1 MKLVSFFTQDGAEH
15 IGSVVDD
22 GGSVVDFTAADAS
35 PVFRS
40 MLDLIDAGPAG
51 LERAREAERRGA
63 VRHGIEQVRLRAPLP
78 EPRQMRDFLSF
89 EKHLRQAR
97 ANRHLLGIAGMPS
110 DPAKVELPE
119 VWYRQPIYYKCNRF
133 SVVGTGTDVV
143 WPRYSSVM
151 DYELEFGCVIAKDGK
166 NVSRAEAKPYIFG
179 WCIFNDFSA
188 RDAQMAEMAGSL
200 GPCKGK
206 DFDTG
211 NVLGPWLVTADEIAD
226 PYDLTMVARVN
237 REEWSRG
244 SSRDMRFRFEDFI
257 EHVSTDERIRAGEF
271 FGSGTVGSGCGLEL
285 GKFLNDGDVVELEVS
300 GLGVLKNKVVRRG

>member
-22 GGSVVDFTAADAS
+22 GGSVVDFTAGDAS

-40 MLDLIDAGPAG
+40 MLDLIDAGSAG

-166 NVSRAEAKPYIFG
+166 NVSRPEAKPYIFG

-237 REEWSRG
+237 GEEWSRG

-300 GLGVLKNKVVRRG
+300 GLGVLRNKVVRNR

>member
-133 SVVGTGTDVV
+133 SVVGTGTDGV

-237 REEWSRG
+237 GEEWSRG

-300 GLGVLKNKVVRRG
+300 GLGVLKNKVVRNR

>member
-15 IGSVVDD
+15 IGSVDDD

-300 GLGVLKNKVVRRG
+300 GLGVLKNKVVRQG

>member
-1 MKLVSFFTQDGAEH
+1 MKLVSFITQGGAEH
-15 IGSVVDD
+15 IGSVIDEGRTVI
-22 GGSVVDFTAADAS
+22 DFTASDAS

-40 MLDLIDAGPAG
+40 MLDLIDAGPEG
-51 LERAREAERRGA
+51 LEHAAQAERRGA
-63 VRHGIEQVRLRAPLP
+63 VRHAIDQVRLRAPLP

-133 SVVGTGTDVV
+133 SVVGTDTDVI

-166 NVSRAEAKPYIFG
+166 NVKRADARPYIFG

-237 REEWSRG
+237 GEEWSRG

-257 EHVSTDERIRAGEF
+257 EHVTTDERIRAGEF

-285 GKFLNDGDVVELEVS
+285 GKFLKDGDVVELEVS
-300 GLGVLKNKVVRRG
+300 GLGVLRNRVVRQR

>member
-22 GGSVVDFTAADAS
+22 GRSVIDFTAADTSA
-35 PVFRS
+35 VFRS

-133 SVVGTGTDVV
+133 SVVGTETEVV

-166 NVSRAEAKPYIFG
+166 NVSRAEAKPFIFG

-226 PYDLTMVARVN
+226 PYDLAMVARVN
-237 REEWSRG
+237 GEEWSRG

-300 GLGVLKNKVVRRG
+300 GLGVLRNKVVRNR

>member
-1 MKLVSFFTQDGAEH
+1 MKLISFFTQDGAEH

-22 GGSVVDFTAADAS
+22 GRTVIDFTAADTSA
-35 PVFRS
+35 VFRS

-133 SVVGTGTDVV
+133 SVVGTGTEVV

-166 NVSRAEAKPYIFG
+166 NVSRAEAKPFIFG

-237 REEWSRG
+237 GEEWSRG

-300 GLGVLKNKVVRRG
+300 GLGVLRNKVVRNR

>member
-22 GGSVVDFTAADAS
+22 GGSVVDFTAGDAS

-40 MLDLIDAGPAG
+40 MLDLIDAGSAG

-237 REEWSRG
+237 GEEWSRG

-300 GLGVLKNKVVRRG
+300 GLGVLKNKVVRNR

>member
-1 MKLVSFFTQDGAEH
+1 V
-15 IGSVVDD
+15 I
-22 GGSVVDFTAADAS
+22 DFTAADSS

-40 MLDLIDAGPAG
+40 MLDLIDAGPVG
-51 LERAREAERRGA
+51 LERAREAERRGS
-63 VRHGIEQVRLRAPLP
+63 VRHGIDQVQLRAPLP

-237 REEWSRG
+237 GEEWSRG

-300 GLGVLKNKVVRRG
+300 GLGVLRNKVVRRR

>member
-1 MKLVSFFTQDGAEH
+1 MKLISFFTQDGAEH
-15 IGSVVDD
+15 IGSVVDE
-22 GGSVVDFTAADAS
+22 GRSVIDFTAADTSA
-35 PVFRS
+35 VFRS

-166 NVSRAEAKPYIFG
+166 NVSRAEAKPFIFG

-237 REEWSRG
+237 GEEWSRG

-300 GLGVLKNKVVRRG
+300 GLGVLRNKVVRNR

>member
-133 SVVGTGTDVV
+133 SVVGTSTDVV

-166 NVSRAEAKPYIFG
+166 NVSRADAKPFIFG

-237 REEWSRG
+237 GEEWSRG

-257 EHVSTDERIRAGEF
+257 EYVSTDERIRAGEF

-300 GLGVLKNKVVRRG
+300 GLGVLRNKVVRQG

>member
-151 DYELEFGCVIAKDGK
+151 DYELEFGCVIGKDGK

-237 REEWSRG
+237 GEEWSRG

-300 GLGVLKNKVVRRG
+300 GLGVLKNKVVRNR

>member
-1 MKLVSFFTQDGAEH
+1 MKLVSFITQGGAEH
-15 IGSVVDD
+15 IGSVIDEGRTVI
-22 GGSVVDFTAADAS
+22 DFTASDAS

-40 MLDLIDAGPAG
+40 MLDLIDAGTEG
-51 LERAREAERRGA
+51 LERAAQTERRGA
-63 VRHGIEQVRLRAPLP
+63 VGHSIDQVRLRAPLP

-166 NVSRAEAKPYIFG
+166 NVKRADARPYIFG

-237 REEWSRG
+237 GEEWSRG

-257 EHVSTDERIRAGEF
+257 EHVTTDERIRAGEF

-300 GLGVLKNKVVRRG
+300 GLGVLRNRVVRQR

>member
-22 GGSVVDFTAADAS
+22 GRSVIDFTVADTSA
-35 PVFRS
+35 VFRS

-51 LERAREAERRGA
+51 LERAREAEHRGA

-166 NVSRAEAKPYIFG
+166 NVSRAEATPFIFG

-237 REEWSRG
+237 GEEWSRG

-300 GLGVLKNKVVRRG
+300 GLGVLRNKVVRNR

>member
-22 GGSVVDFTAADAS
+22 GRSVIDFTVADTSA
-35 PVFRS
+35 VFRS

-51 LERAREAERRGA
+51 LERAREAEHRGA

-133 SVVGTGTDVV
+133 SVVGTETEVV

-166 NVSRAEAKPYIFG
+166 NVSRAEATPFIFG

-237 REEWSRG
+237 GEEWSRG

-300 GLGVLKNKVVRRG
+300 GLGVLRNKVVRNR